1 MSSERR
7 LIKIYK
13 NVTEVASYR
22 RGIISIWG
30 IIRNKGIWRL
40 TLAVWCLGIL
50 HDFPDFFA

>member
-30 IIRNKGIWRL
+30 IIRNRGTWAINSGCLVFGNIARL
-40 TLAVWCLGIL
+40 S
-50 HDFPDFFA
+50 